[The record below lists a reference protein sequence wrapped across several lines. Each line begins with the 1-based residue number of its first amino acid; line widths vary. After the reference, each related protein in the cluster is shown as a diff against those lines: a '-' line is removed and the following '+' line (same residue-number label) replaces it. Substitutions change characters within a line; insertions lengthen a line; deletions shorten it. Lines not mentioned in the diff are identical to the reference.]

1 MTDLL
6 SLTLAAGIALVFVLQ
21 MLLLLRKPKIELP
34 AESSGNGN
42 RVPPLRPLGRTA
54 PRRTP
59 GKFMSYWP
67 LAFVL
72 YLPRQ
77 TVVIIKRGGKDY
89 REKSPPAQHR
99 PPVVCAAA
107 GIALVFVVAKADRRP
122 NDRGGRGGILL
133 RLNAVEQSS
142 RATLQASA
150 KNEGMLDSLAQQI
163 RGFTQATAASLDAIR
178 DAMDEKLAQTVAE
191 SRQGRTELLTAF
203 QGFEAKLERRLLGF
217 DASLSQRLDAVQ
229 TSVSSRLDETSKGL
243 LAHLSQAQADASTTR
258 KELVDALA
266 GFRTELASSLGALS
280 LESAKSREALADS
293 SKLFEVR
300 IQERFEALSGATRQ
314 TLDSLKADINNQLA
328 VMSGALKDQLDGN
341 SGQIR
346 NQFSALQASVS
357 QQLTALVAGS
367 QQNADQLRV
376 ALNERLAAIQL
387 DNTTKLEEMRR
398 TVDEKLHATLEQR
411 LGESFKLVSER
422 LEQVQA
428 GLGEMKTLAGSV
440 GDLKRVMTNVKSR
453 GTWGEMQLGAI
464 IDNVLTMDQY
474 GKNVKTVP
482 GSDELVEFAIRL
494 PGKHEDHPIWL
505 PIDCKYPVEHY
516 QRLMDAQDAMDKVAI
531 LQAGNAFETSMKLEA
546 RKIVAKYVSP
556 PHTTDFAIL
565 YLPTEGLFAE
575 VIRRPGLVEAIQNDC
590 RVMITGPANLAAMLN
605 SLQMGFKT
613 LAIEKRSSE
622 VWSLLGMVKTEFSKF
637 GEIVEATKEVVDAA
651 ASKFNEVGVRTRAI
665 QRRLRDVEELPT
677 SEVEPL
683 AVVALEVPLI

>member
-1 MTDLL
+1 MPILL
-6 SLTLAAGIALVFVLQ
+6 LTVSVVLILLLQ
-21 MLLLLRKPKIELP
+21 VVLLLRKTKAELP
-34 AESSGNGN
+34 PE
-42 RVPPLRPLGRTA
+42 L
-54 PRRTP
+54 
-59 GKFMSYWP
+59 M
-67 LAFVL
+67 
-72 YLPRQ
+72 
-77 TVVIIKRGGKDY
+77 
-89 REKSPPAQHR
+89 
-99 PPVVCAAA
+99 
-107 GIALVFVVAKADRRP
+107 
-122 NDRGGRGGILL
+122 L
-133 RLNAVEQSS
+133 RLDAVEQSS
-142 RATLQASA
+142 RATLQATA
-150 KNEGMLDSLAQQI
+150 KNEGVLDGLAQQI
-163 RGFTQATAASLDAIR
+163 RAFTQTTSGSLEAVR
-178 DAMDEKLAQTVAE
+178 HAVDEKLALTVAE

-203 QGFEAKLERRLLGF
+203 QGFETKLETRLSEFRAELTTAMG
-217 DASLSQRLDAVQ
+217 SLTA
-229 TSVSSRLDETSKGL
+229 
-243 LAHLSQAQADASTTR
+243 
-258 KELVDALA
+258 
-266 GFRTELASSLGALS
+266 
-280 LESAKSREALADS
+280 ESGKSREAMAENAQ
-293 SKLFEVR
+293 LFETR
-300 IQERFEALSGATRQ
+300 IQERFEALTGITRQ
-314 TLDSLKADINNQLA
+314 TLDSLKVDINTQIG
-328 VMSGALKDQLDGN
+328 VMSLALKDQLEGN
-341 SGQIR
+341 SYQIK
-346 NQFSALQASVS
+346 NQFSALQESVS
-357 QQLTALVAGS
+357 QQLVGLVQGS
-367 QQNADQLRV
+367 QHNAEQLRV
-376 ALNERLAAIQL
+376 ALNERLAAIQQ

-428 GLGEMKTLAGSV
+428 GLGEMKTLASSV

-482 GSDELVEFAIRL
+482 NSNELVEFAIRL
-494 PGKHEDHPIWL
+494 PGKQEEHPIWL
-505 PIDCKYPVEHY
+505 PIDSKYPVEHY
-516 QRLMDAQDAMDKVAI
+516 QRLMDAQDAMDKNAI

-637 GEIVEATKEVVDAA
+637 GDIVDATKKSIDAA

-665 QRRLRDVEELPT
+665 QKKLRDVEDLPALN
-677 SEVEPL
+677 L
-683 AVVALEVPLI
+683 APVVAAIADASDDE